1 MKRANI
7 NGLNNDDETALHV
20 ASRNGKA
27 NVVQLLLDY
36 GADVE
41 AWNIR
46 KTAALQEASFHGH
59 DNVARLLLEK
69 ANFVQLLLE
78 NDITVNAV
86 NARDGYN
93 DTALHGASL
102 NGPEDVARLLLQEDA
117 DITAMNTDHPC
128 H

>member
-69 ANFVQLLLE
+69 GARHRTTLMKLRCVSLLVMEKPISFNCFLRM
-78 NDITVNAV
+78 T
-86 NARDGYN
+86 
-93 DTALHGASL
+93 
-102 NGPEDVARLLLQEDA
+102 
-117 DITAMNTDHPC
+117 
-128 H
+128 